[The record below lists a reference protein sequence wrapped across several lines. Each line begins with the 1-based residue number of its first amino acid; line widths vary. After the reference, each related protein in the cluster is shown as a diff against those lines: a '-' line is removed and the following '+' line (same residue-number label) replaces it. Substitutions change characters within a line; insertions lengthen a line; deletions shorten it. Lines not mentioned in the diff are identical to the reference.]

1 MTGKSVGCIVAGV
14 IGAFFLLAVVALLV
28 MGGAGLLYY
37 KQQGAPPTSA
47 PPVAKGPVATPS
59 TGSSG
64 TAEVPSP
71 TPDEQAALE
80 GGKQISWAPEGLS
93 WTVPPGWS
101 KQQETP
107 EILSYKSP
115 GSWDAGWLTVSVSPM
130 PASFPAETSLDALYQ
145 QAVDQKQLGKYT
157 EVKWLEL
164 DGVKGVQFAEAP
176 PADSSD
182 VQRVQWQAYRTYNG
196 RTELV
201 NLMVHSSGKGFPT
214 HRDALYA
221 VLYSTKVSK

>member
-1 MTGKSVGCIVAGV
+1 MSGKSVGCIVVG
-14 IGAFFLLAVVALLV
+14 IICAFFALALVALGII
-28 MGGAGLLYY
+28 GGLTYFSSRRGTPTT
-37 KQQGAPPTSA
+37 APPITS
-47 PPVAKGPVATPS
+47 GPTSTPS
-59 TGSSG
+59 SSSG
-64 TAEVPSP
+64 GSAERPSP

-80 GGKQISWAPEGLS
+80 GGKDVTWSSEGLS
-93 WTVPPGWS
+93 WKVPAGWN

-107 EILSYKSP
+107 EIFSYKSP
-115 GSWDAGWLTVSVSPM
+115 GSWDAGWLTVSISPM
-130 PASFPAETSLDALYQ
+130 PASFPADVSLNALYQ

-157 EVKWLEL
+157 DVKWLEL

-221 VLYSTKVSK
+221 ILYSTKVSK